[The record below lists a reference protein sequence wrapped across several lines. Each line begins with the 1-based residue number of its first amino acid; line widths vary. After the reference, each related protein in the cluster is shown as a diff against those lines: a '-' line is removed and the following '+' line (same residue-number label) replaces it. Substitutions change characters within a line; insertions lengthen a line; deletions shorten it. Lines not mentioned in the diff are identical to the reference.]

1 MLSYTKCSEYG
12 KYILF
17 YWMLVKQQPDLCI
30 ELRLNSALAKGINLV
45 QCLFRGRGQD
55 GKGNGNKIHW
65 RTVEQM
71 GISEIRLEDRHNLC
85 VTCLQMLWKLS
96 EEKSWVYIRRQNLG
110 PVDMFQV
117 TSKTILAIRTG
128 LMWKDYLINV
138 SASAIYMYS
147 KP

>member
-85 VTCLQMLWKLS
+85 VTCLQML
-96 EEKSWVYIRRQNLG
+96 
-110 PVDMFQV
+110 
-117 TSKTILAIRTG
+117 
-128 LMWKDYLINV
+128 
-138 SASAIYMYS
+138 
-147 KP
+147 

>member
-12 KYILF
+12 KYVLF

-30 ELRLNSALAKGINLV
+30 ELRLNSALAKGINLA

-96 EEKSWVYIRRQNLG
+96 EKSWVYIRRQNLG